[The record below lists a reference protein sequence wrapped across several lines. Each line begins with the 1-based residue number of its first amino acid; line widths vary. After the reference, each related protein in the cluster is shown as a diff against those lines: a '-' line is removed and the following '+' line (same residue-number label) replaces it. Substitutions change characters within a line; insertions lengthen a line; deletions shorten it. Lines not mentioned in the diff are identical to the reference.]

1 LKDGLKDIY
10 YAEKQL
16 VKALNKMAKAASND
30 ELREAFENHRTETE
44 LQVNLLEDAFEA
56 LEMRA
61 AGKKCPAM
69 DGLIEEANEH
79 IEEMDKGPA
88 RDAALIVGAQ
98 KVEHYEIAAYGS
110 LRSFARCLGY
120 PDCEQIFDQILDQE
134 SRTDELLTGVAQT
147 VNQEALGGSGNG
159 MKGSRGNGTTR
170 SRVELGEMEE
180 EQM

>member
-1 LKDGLKDIY
+1 MLKDGLKDIY

-16 VKALNKMAKAASND
+16 VRALKKLAKAASSP
-30 ELREAFENHRTETE
+30 ELSEAFDTHRMETE
-44 LQVNLLEDAFEA
+44 EQVARLEEAFEA

-120 PDCEQIFDQILDQE
+120 TECEQIFDEILSQE
-134 SRTDELLTGVAQT
+134 SKTDELLTGVAQT
-147 VNQEALGGSGNG
+147 VNRDALAADEGAEGSL
-159 MKGSRGNGTTR
+159 
-170 SRVELGEMEE
+170 VEMGEMEE